1 MHHFGRLLLPALILE
16 LAAMSTATLAAAE
29 ATGGSGL
36 CDIVSMQ
43 LENDA
48 VGGTDRH
55 YTGGLRLRLRD
66 LRAAM
71 VAGYHPRN
79 AGQRARCPAA
89 ERLTQLV
96 KAPFTPDDLA
106 ERELIEDDHPYAG
119 WLYLGFGLE
128 REVVPRSAHPRYL
141 ENLELQLGVVGPL
154 SGVEELQS
162 AIHDLTDATDPQG
175 WGNQLDN
182 EPGVNLFYGRQW
194 TGAYEANITPHDRFP
209 DLFFDITPELGL
221 ALGNIHIFGAGGL
234 TFRLGN
240 FLPDDHGPPV
250 IRPSLPGSDYFPT
263 QEGFSA
269 YVFGGVEGRVVGRNI
284 FLDGNTFQDDG
295 PSVDKNRLVGEA
307 RLGLALTFDRARI
320 AYTHVYRSQE
330 FEGQPRQTFG
340 ALSLS
345 FRL

>member
-1 MHHFGRLLLPALILE
+1 MHHSGRLLLSALVLE
-16 LAAMSTATLAAAE
+16 LAAMSTATFAAAE
-29 ATGGSGL
+29 AADGSGL
-36 CDIVSMQ
+36 CDVVSLQ
-43 LENDA
+43 LDNDA
-48 VGGTDRH
+48 VAGTDRH
-55 YTGGLRLRLRD
+55 YTGGLRLACVTSEPRWLRD
-66 LRAAM
+66 VIPATPDSSALTRSRAT
-71 VAGYHPRN
+71 YSI
-79 AGQRARCPAA
+79 GQSA
-89 ERLTQLV
+89 
-96 KAPFTPDDLA
+96 FTPDDLA

-119 WLYLGFGLE
+119 WLYLGLGLE

-141 ENLELQLGVVGPL
+141 ESLELQLGVVGPL

-162 AIHDLTDATDPQG
+162 AIHDLTNATDPQG

-182 EPGVNLFYGRQW
+182 EPGINLFYGRQW
-194 TGAYEANITPHDRFP
+194 TGAFDVDLTPHDRLP
-209 DLFFDITPELGL
+209 DLFFDVTPELSL
-221 ALGNIHIFGAGGL
+221 ALGNIHIFGAGGV

-250 IRPSLPGSDYFPT
+250 IRPSLPGSDYFPP

-269 YVFGGVEGRVVGRNI
+269 YVFGGLEGRVVGRNI

-307 RLGLALTFDRARI
+307 RLGLALTFDKARI

-345 FRL
+345 LRL